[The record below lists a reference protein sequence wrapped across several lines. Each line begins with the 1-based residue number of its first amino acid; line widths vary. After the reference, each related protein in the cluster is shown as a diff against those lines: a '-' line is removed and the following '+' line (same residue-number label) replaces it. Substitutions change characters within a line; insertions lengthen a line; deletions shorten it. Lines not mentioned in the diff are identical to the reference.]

1 MKRREFITLL
11 GGAASA
17 DARRRHHGFY
27 GQRYSIPSD
36 TDDWQRGREAQDRGE
51 DRSRGRDYRRRARNL
66 DDWRGSRE
74 AQGHAQDR
82 GQDAGQDRGQDPARA
97 TDDWRRGRRDRD
109 EWTRRREAERGDAAL
124 RRGRSGP
131 FSAVVAKLIRGCGQ
145 QGAEFEGLRG

>member
-1 MKRREFITLL
+1 MLKAPVLL
-11 GGAASA
+11 AALVVVCVASSA

-82 GQDAGQDRGQDPARA
+82 GQDAGQDRGQDPARV

-109 EWTRRREAERGDAAL
+109 EL
-124 RRGRSGP
+124 MSGRAGARP
-131 FSAVVAKLIRGCGQ
+131 SAYHKGKAG
-145 QGAEFEGLRG
+145 EFD